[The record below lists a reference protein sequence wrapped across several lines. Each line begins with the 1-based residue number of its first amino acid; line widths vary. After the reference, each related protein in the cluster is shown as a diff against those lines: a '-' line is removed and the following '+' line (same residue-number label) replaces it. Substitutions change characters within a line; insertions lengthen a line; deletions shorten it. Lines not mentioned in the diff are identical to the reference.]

1 MCQQKDRAG
10 REVGGV
16 KTTSGRGTDSRAAE
30 LTDIGEGWVS
40 SLEATVRNKVD
51 SDSTFRPR
59 GTIRGA
65 WGKNS
70 STCPRT
76 QTRGSIRVTAEEEF
90 RAEME
95 DVRNFANDS
104 V

>member
-1 MCQQKDRAG
+1 MCQQKDTAG

-16 KTTSGRGTDSRAAE
+16 KTASGRGTDSRAAE

-65 WGKNS
+65 WGKNVPLIHLPS
-70 STCPRT
+70 HTNPGEHKGYSR
-76 QTRGSIRVTAEEEF
+76 RRVQS
-90 RAEME
+90 R
-95 DVRNFANDS
+95 DGGC
-104 V
+104 